1 MEYPYAAGIQQFWVN
16 TLAFVP
22 NFLLFLAI
30 LIIGYFVAKTVS
42 AVLVKGLQRLGMDKA
57 AERGGLKTAL
67 ANSGYE
73 MSKVVGTLCFWGLF
87 LFVLQLAFGV
97 FGPNPISELLTRMIA
112 FIPNVFVATVIVV
125 ITAAIAAAVKEII
138 SASLSR
144 LNYGKWV
151 ADGASVAIL
160 VVGAF
165 AALSQLGIAP
175 AIINGLFYAM
185 LAIVVGCAIVAIGGG
200 GIQPMRGQWEKA
212 LGRIE
217 AEAPRLQAEARATSA
232 EMQARERDLQMQLR
246 ADEMEHTPRAQVYEQ
261 PTTYEPTPA
270 QNNVPWSKG

>member
-1 MEYPYAAGIQQFWVN
+1 
-16 TLAFVP
+16 VP
-22 NFLLFLAI
+22 QFLLCLAI
-30 LIIGYFVAKTVS
+30 LVIGYFVAKAIST
-42 AVLVKGLQRLGMDKA
+42 VLVKGLQRMGMDKA
-57 AERGGLKTAL
+57 AERGGLTTAL

-73 MSKVVGTLCFWGLF
+73 LSKVVGTLCFWGLF
-87 LFVLQLAFGV
+87 LFVMQLAFSV

-138 SASLSR
+138 SASLGR

-151 ADGASVAIL
+151 ANGASVAIL

-200 GIQPMRGQWEKA
+200 GIQPMRAQWEKA
-212 LGRIE
+212 MGRIE
-217 AEAPRLQAEARATSA
+217 SEAPRLKAETQAMTA
-232 EMQARERDLQMQLR
+232 EMEARERDLQIQLQ
-246 ADEMEHTPRAQVYEQ
+246 ANDLEHTPRAQVYTQ
-261 PTTYEPTPA
+261 PPA
-270 QNNVPWSKG
+270 PNVPWSKG